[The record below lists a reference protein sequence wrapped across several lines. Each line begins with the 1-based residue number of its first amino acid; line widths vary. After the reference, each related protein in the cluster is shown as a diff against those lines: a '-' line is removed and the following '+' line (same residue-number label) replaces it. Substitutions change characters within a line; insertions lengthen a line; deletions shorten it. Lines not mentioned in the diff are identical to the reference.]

1 MHSLICP
8 KCGATSDK
16 IQFLG
21 PFCINCSPIR
31 IECPKEFIMD
41 ICSRCGRM
49 RIARDWV
56 KYDENLISRLLAKK
70 CKGHFKKVDYE
81 PSANTATVF
90 IEKEGT
96 ILKLERTVKFRPN
109 KVLCTDCSRRG
120 SGYFEAI
127 IQLRGRPERIAKYE
141 KLLKS
146 RLSETTFV
154 AKTEDL
160 KEGKDLYIGNSKAVI
175 ELFRELGLRMT
186 ISRKLH
192 GVKQGRRLYR
202 TTFLLRL

>member
-1 MHSLICP
+1 MHNLVCP
-8 KCGATSDK
+8 RCGKTSEQT
-16 IQFLG
+16 QFLG
-21 PFCINCSPIR
+21 PFCISCSPIKV
-31 IECPKEFIMD
+31 ECPKDFIMD
-41 ICSRCGRM
+41 ICTRCGKM

-70 CKGHFKKVDYE
+70 CKGDFKKIDYE
-81 PSANTATVF
+81 PPTDTATIFV
-90 IEKEGT
+90 EKEGT

-109 KVLCTDCSRRG
+109 RTLCTNCSRRG

-146 RLSETTFV
+146 RLSESTFV
-154 AKTEDL
+154 AKIENL
-160 KEGKDLYIGNSKAVI
+160 KEGKDLYVGDSKAVLA
-175 ELFRELGLRMT
+175 LFNELGLRTT

-192 GVKQGRRLYR
+192 GVRQGRRIYR

>member
-8 KCGATSDK
+8 RCGATSDK

-21 PFCINCSPIR
+21 PFCINCSPIKL
-31 IECPKEFIMD
+31 ECPREFIID
-41 ICSRCGRM
+41 ICTRCGRM

-56 KYDENLISRLLAKK
+56 KYDENLISRLVAKK
-70 CKGHFKKVDYE
+70 CKGDFKKVDYE
-81 PSANTATVF
+81 PSMDNATIF

-96 ILKLERTVKFRPN
+96 ILKLERTIKFRPN
-109 KVLCTDCSRRG
+109 RTLCTNCSRRA

-154 AKTEDL
+154 AKTEDR
-160 KEGKDLYIGNSKAVI
+160 KEGKDLYIGDSKAVLS
-175 ELFRELGLRMT
+175 LFNGLGLRTTM
-186 ISRKLH
+186 SRKLH
-192 GVKQGRRLYR
+192 GLRQGKRIYR